1 MDFTLET
8 ALIYLLQGH
17 KIAWDGWNYNEYIHV
32 NNQGKL
38 VDEKGQDYNAFDL
51 VHCRD
56 SDDSFVIVKQG
67 V

>member
-51 VHCRD
+51 VHCR
-56 SDDSFVIVKQG
+56 
-67 V
+67 